1 MSCKFCGSDKTVKN
15 GLARGKQHYRCKD
28 CKHQY
33 LDNGAFAG
41 MRTKAE
47 VIATSLNLYY
57 DGLSTWKIQRQIAK
71 IFKVDVSVT
80 AIWKWIMKYSEF
92 VDDYVSTLQPLLS
105 GKYHHDETE
114 IKVGGEDK
122 YFWETL
128 DKDTRFLV
136 AHLLSESRTSD
147 DAKEA
152 FTQAMNKQR
161 PTILFTD
168 GSFSYNEAFN
178 KVYYSRYKV
187 DRVEWVRRVRFRARE
202 TNNIIERKHGT
213 LKDRL
218 RPTRGLKHDKTAE
231 KRLNGYVV
239 NYNFVKPHLALK
251 GKTPAQPAGLNINAD
266 WGDLIKQA
274 TLSSVKREQ
283 ESTPVV
289 EVLSK

>member
-1 MSCKFCGSDKTVKN
+1 MSCKLCGSDKTVKN
-15 GLARGKQHYRCKD
+15 GLARGKQLYRCKD

-33 LDNGAFAG
+33 FDKGAFIG

-71 IFKVDVSVT
+71 IFKVDVNVT

-92 VDDYVSTLQPLLS
+92 VDDYVSTLQPQLF
-105 GKYHHDETE
+105 GKYHHGETE

-122 YFWETL
+122 YLWETL
-128 DKDTRFLV
+128 DKYTRFLV

-147 DAKEA
+147 DAKKA
-152 FTQAMNKQR
+152 FAQAMNKQR
-161 PTILFTD
+161 PTVLFTD

-187 DRVEWVRRVRFRARE
+187 NRVEWITRVGFRARE
-202 TNNIIERKHGT
+202 TNNIIERKHET

-231 KRLNGYVV
+231 KWLNGYVV
-239 NYNFVKPHLALK
+239 NYNFVKPHPALK
-251 GKTPAQPAGLNINAD
+251 GKTPAQAAELDINAD

-274 TLSSVKREQ
+274 TLSSVKKEQ
-283 ESTPVV
+283 ESTAVV